1 MAHNPIEIEKILDQ
15 IEKANQQELQEI
27 MDSIQER
34 YAQILPQWDIL
45 YLALPKEDCDER
57 RNLIRK
63 ILDALCI

>member
-1 MAHNPIEIEKILDQ
+1 MTHNPVELENILNQ
-15 IEKANQQELQEI
+15 IENANQQQLQEI
-27 MDSIQER
+27 IDSIQDR